1 MHHMSTATLA
11 RLLEII
17 VKDTLNIERRM
28 TCCHT
33 EYAWLL
39 LYYSEILVFIN
50 EAYVAALKGIVA
62 LGIGHTDFHARRE
75 GIVILGDGLA
85 VNLYASATQGVL
97 YLVLTAW
104 KRSKEILQEGHLL
117 IYIIVLVFSES
128 GIVGH
133 QS

>member
-1 MHHMSTATLA
+1 MGTTTLT
-11 RLLEII
+11 RLLKI
-17 VKDTLNIERRM
+17 VVEDTLNVERRM
-28 TCCHT
+28 ACRHT
-33 EYAWLL
+33 EYARLL
-39 LYYSEILVFIN
+39 LYHDEILVFID
-50 EAYVAALKGIVA
+50 EADVAALEGVVA

-75 GIVILGDGLA
+75 RIVILGDGLA
-85 VNLYASATQGVL
+85 VNLYASAAQGVL